1 MKTIENDLRIIEPY
15 KTSLSKNN
23 AYWMARISKLAYCRH
38 QDGRPDEEKII
49 ADLKAEDKKFISVT
63 GESKNSSQAILV
75 EHEDYFCIGFRGTD
89 EIADWLDNINV
100 KRKKILFGKFHSGFA
115 NSLKDVWKPLFNKY
129 QELKLKK
136 KRPLFLTGH
145 SLGGAIATVA
155 AAKLIDKDL
164 PFISVYTF
172 GQPRT
177 VDRQTARIFNA
188 EAKSRF
194 FRFHNNN
201 DIVTRVPGRVS
212 GYSHVGICVYVTQE
226 MTLQLD
232 PGFWFRFLD
241 GVDGVTNDVSK
252 LSIDFIADHDRDK
265 YLSAVKSWNLIT

>member
-1 MKTIENDLRIIEPY
+1 MKTIENDLRTIEPY
-15 KTSLSKNN
+15 KTFLSKNN
-23 AYWMARISKLAYCRH
+23 AYWMARISNLTYCCG
-38 QDGRPDEEKII
+38 QDSKPDEEKII

-75 EHEDYFCIGFRGTD
+75 EHEDYLCMGFRGTD
-89 EIADWLDNINV
+89 ELKDWLDNFNV
-100 KRKKILFGKFHSGFA
+100 KRKKMLFGKFHAGFA

-129 QELKLKK
+129 QELRQKK

-145 SLGGAIATVA
+145 SLGGSIATVA
-155 AAKLIDKDL
+155 AARLIHQDL

-177 VDRQTARIFNA
+177 VDRRTARVFNA

-201 DIVTRVPGRVS
+201 DIITRFPSRTA
-212 GYSHVGICVYVTQE
+212 GYSHVGTCVYVTQE
-226 MTLQLD
+226 ITLHVD
-232 PGFWFRFLD
+232 PGFWFRFVDGID
-241 GVDGVTNDVSK
+241 GVVNDISK
-252 LSIDFIADHDRDK
+252 LSIDFIADHDMGK

>member
-1 MKTIENDLRIIEPY
+1 MKTIENDLRTIEPY
-15 KTSLSKNN
+15 KTFLSKNN
-23 AYWMARISKLAYCRH
+23 AYWMARISDLTYCCG
-38 QDGRPDEEKII
+38 QDSKPDEEKII

-75 EHEDYFCIGFRGTD
+75 EHEDYLCMGFRGTD
-89 EIADWLDNINV
+89 ELKDWLDNFNV
-100 KRKKILFGKFHSGFA
+100 KRKKMLFGKFHAGFA

-129 QELKLKK
+129 QELRQKK

-145 SLGGAIATVA
+145 SLGGSIATVA
-155 AAKLIDKDL
+155 AARLIHQDL

-177 VDRQTARIFNA
+177 VDRRTARVFNA

-201 DIVTRVPGRVS
+201 DIITRVPSRTA
-212 GYSHVGICVYVTQE
+212 GYSHVGTCVYVTQE
-226 MTLQLD
+226 ITLHVD
-232 PGFWFRFLD
+232 PGFWFRFVDGID
-241 GVDGVTNDVSK
+241 GVVNDISK
-252 LSIDFIADHDRDK
+252 LSIDFIADHDMGK

>member
-1 MKTIENDLRIIEPY
+1 MKTIENDLIIIEPY

-75 EHEDYFCIGFRGTD
+75 EHEDHLCMGFRGTD
-89 EIADWLDNINV
+89 ELKDWLDNINV
-100 KRKKILFGKFHSGFA
+100 KRKKMLLGKFHAGFA

-129 QELKLKK
+129 QELRQKK

-145 SLGGAIATVA
+145 SLGGSIATVA
-155 AAKLIDKDL
+155 AARLIHQDL

-177 VDRQTARIFNA
+177 VDRRTARVFNA

-201 DIVTRVPGRVS
+201 DIITRVPSRTA
-212 GYSHVGICVYVTQE
+212 GYSHVGTWVYVTQE
-226 MTLQLD
+226 ITLHVD
-232 PGFWFRFLD
+232 PGFWFRFVDGID
-241 GVDGVTNDVSK
+241 GVVNDISK
-252 LSIDFIADHDRDK
+252 LSIDFIADHDMGK

>member
-1 MKTIENDLRIIEPY
+1 MKTIENDLRTIEPY
-15 KTSLSKNN
+15 KTFLSKNN
-23 AYWMARISKLAYCRH
+23 AYWMARISDLTYCCG
-38 QDGRPDEEKII
+38 QDSKPDEEKII

-75 EHEDYFCIGFRGTD
+75 EHEDYLCMGFRGTD
-89 EIADWLDNINV
+89 ELKDWLDNINV
-100 KRKKILFGKFHSGFA
+100 KRKKMLFGKFHAGFA

-129 QELKLKK
+129 QELRQKK

-145 SLGGAIATVA
+145 SLGGSIATVA
-155 AAKLIDKDL
+155 AARLIHQDL

-177 VDRQTARIFNA
+177 VDRRTARVFNA

-201 DIVTRVPGRVS
+201 DIITRCPSRTA
-212 GYSHVGICVYVTQE
+212 GYSHVGTCVYVTE
-226 MTLQLD
+226 EITLHVDSGL
-232 PGFWFRFLD
+232 WFRF
-241 GVDGVTNDVSK
+241 VDGIDDVVNDISK
-252 LSIDFIADHDRDK
+252 LSIDFIADHDMGK

>member
-1 MKTIENDLRIIEPY
+1 M
-15 KTSLSKNN
+15 SKNN
-23 AYWMARISKLAYCRH
+23 AYWMARISDLTYCCG
-38 QDGRPDEEKII
+38 QDSKPDEEKII

-75 EHEDYFCIGFRGTD
+75 EHEDYLCMGFRGTD
-89 EIADWLDNINV
+89 ELKDWLDNINV
-100 KRKKILFGKFHSGFA
+100 KRKKMLFGKFHAGFA

-129 QELKLKK
+129 QELRQKK

-145 SLGGAIATVA
+145 SLGGSIATVA
-155 AAKLIDKDL
+155 AARLIHQDL

-177 VDRQTARIFNA
+177 VDRRTARVFNA

-201 DIVTRVPGRVS
+201 DIITRVPSRTA
-212 GYSHVGICVYVTQE
+212 GYSHVGTCVYVTQE
-226 MTLQLD
+226 ITLHVD
-232 PGFWFRFLD
+232 PGFWFRFVDGID
-241 GVDGVTNDVSK
+241 GVVNDISK
-252 LSIDFIADHDRDK
+252 LSIDFIADHDMGK

>member
-1 MKTIENDLRIIEPY
+1 MKTIENDLRTIEPY
-15 KTSLSKNN
+15 KTFLSKNN
-23 AYWMARISKLAYCRH
+23 AYWMARISDLTYCCG
-38 QDGRPDEEKII
+38 QDSKPDEEKII

-75 EHEDYFCIGFRGTD
+75 EHEDYLCMGFRGTD
-89 EIADWLDNINV
+89 ELKDWLDNINV
-100 KRKKILFGKFHSGFA
+100 KRKKMLLGKFHAGFA

-129 QELKLKK
+129 QELRQKK

-145 SLGGAIATVA
+145 SLGGSIATVA
-155 AAKLIDKDL
+155 AARLIHQDL

-177 VDRQTARIFNA
+177 VDRRTARVFNA

-201 DIVTRVPGRVS
+201 DIITRVPSRTA
-212 GYSHVGICVYVTQE
+212 GYSHVGTWVYVTQE
-226 MTLQLD
+226 ITLHVD
-232 PGFWFRFLD
+232 PGFWFRFVDGID
-241 GVDGVTNDVSK
+241 GVVNDISK
-252 LSIDFIADHDRDK
+252 LSIDFIADHDMGK

>member
-1 MKTIENDLRIIEPY
+1 MKTIENDLRTIEPY
-15 KTSLSKNN
+15 KTFLIKNN
-23 AYWMARISKLAYCRH
+23 AYWMARISDLTYCCG
-38 QDGRPDEEKII
+38 QDSKPDEEKII

-75 EHEDYFCIGFRGTD
+75 KHEDYLCMGFRGTD
-89 EIADWLDNINV
+89 ELKDWLYNINV
-100 KRKKILFGKFHSGFA
+100 KRKKMLFGKFHAGFA

-129 QELKLKK
+129 QELRQKK

-145 SLGGAIATVA
+145 SLGGSIATVA
-155 AAKLIDKDL
+155 AARLIHQDL

-177 VDRQTARIFNA
+177 VDRRTARVFNA

-201 DIVTRVPGRVS
+201 DIITRVPSRTA
-212 GYSHVGICVYVTQE
+212 GYSHVGTCVYVTQE
-226 MTLQLD
+226 ITLHVD
-232 PGFWFRFLD
+232 PGFWFRFVDGID
-241 GVDGVTNDVSK
+241 GVVNDISK
-252 LSIDFIADHDRDK
+252 LSIDFITDHDMGK

>member
-1 MKTIENDLRIIEPY
+1 MKTIENDLRTIEPY
-15 KTSLSKNN
+15 KTFLSKNN
-23 AYWMARISKLAYCRH
+23 AYWMARISDLTYCCG
-38 QDGRPDEEKII
+38 QDSKPDEEKII

-75 EHEDYFCIGFRGTD
+75 EHEDYLCMGFRGTD
-89 EIADWLDNINV
+89 ELKDWLDNINV
-100 KRKKILFGKFHSGFA
+100 KRKKMLLGKFHAGFA

-129 QELKLKK
+129 QELRQKK

-145 SLGGAIATVA
+145 SLGGSIATVA
-155 AAKLIDKDL
+155 AARLIHQDL

-177 VDRQTARIFNA
+177 VDRRTARVFNA

-201 DIVTRVPGRVS
+201 DIITRVPSRTA
-212 GYSHVGICVYVTQE
+212 GYSHVGTCVYVTQE
-226 MTLQLD
+226 ITLHVD
-232 PGFWFRFLD
+232 PGFWFRFVDGID
-241 GVDGVTNDVSK
+241 GVVNDISK
-252 LSIDFIADHDRDK
+252 LSIDFIADHDMGK